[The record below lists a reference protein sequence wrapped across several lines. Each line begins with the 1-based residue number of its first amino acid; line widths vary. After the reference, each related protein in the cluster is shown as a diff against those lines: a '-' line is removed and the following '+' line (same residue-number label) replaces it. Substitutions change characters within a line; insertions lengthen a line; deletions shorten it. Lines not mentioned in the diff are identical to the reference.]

1 MMSFFLNPWTLAA
14 GVALAATPI
23 IIHLINRMRF
33 RRVKWAAM
41 EFLLKAQKKMR
52 RKKVLE
58 QLLLLLLR
66 VLLVLLAALL
76 VSRFLGTDPDA
87 GKETRPV
94 LHVILLDDS
103 ASMADGGEGGPGADA
118 FSRGR
123 ALITDKLLP
132 AAAKATTPQ
141 SVRIV
146 RLSDRKDILNA
157 GPDPDKAPETVTPAL
172 IDRVRALLAAE
183 KPVGHHVGV
192 EPGLKAARAFVG
204 LVPGNDVAKAVHL
217 VSDMRAPDWGRDAEA
232 ISAAVKELTDLG
244 AKVHLVDVAAPNRK
258 ADRKSPAHSDNVGI
272 LDLRP
277 RARVTAVD
285 REVEFELRVK
295 NYGKADL
302 KGVRAEVFVNGKVN
316 RFASVR
322 FDSLPPGQEAVRAF
336 EVKFAKEQGATTAD
350 REDPLGRFNLV
361 TARLADTGPD
371 AIPGDNARH
380 AVVEVRDKL
389 KVLLVTRPEDKP
401 DDKDGDSFH
410 LRRLFEV
417 KFSGI
422 EVVGGTADQLAK
434 LDLREFA
441 SVHLV
446 NVPELKAADRQAL
459 ERYVRDGGGVGVFLG
474 PNVNAARY
482 NEELYRKGE
491 GFFPFPLP
499 GSATEPPTP
508 EQKRSRGLFSG
519 SSLTKKVLI
528 RDSAA
533 KSHPALQAIYG
544 EAVGGG
550 DKDAALKVEATFLL
564 VTVDQH
570 WPVARIGGWRTD
582 RNIQELYCL
591 PNEAAPDEF
600 QGRVNELAE
609 AIRKRYGEPKFE
621 KYRATVDGILAE
633 LRKTSA
639 AGSSETLA
647 KLAQDLDKLLSDQ
660 LSEGDAT
667 EALLREFWGH
677 PELAE
682 IKTTAQALR
691 DSAKYGDP
699 LYVARRYGSGRVG
712 VFTVDAG
719 GNHPSGRWTDWPDGP
734 GGPGWVVVMTE
745 FQKYLGAGGAD
756 ENRVVNAPVEYPYEA
771 GRYDPKALWSFRSF
785 DPDPK
790 AAEKLEPVA
799 DPPAGQDGKP
809 LALDSREGGL
819 KLTLA
824 DTKRPGAYLFQL
836 TRVRKDGDPADG
848 FGDKKEYAA
857 AAVNYDT
864 EREGDLKRA
873 NTDEFKAVA
882 KGAEEVHSPEDDAWL
897 NTLEQKPTDLSS
909 GRWLYLVILLVL
921 IFEQAWAVRLS
932 YHGRPDELETFA
944 PSAAAAMAGRS
955 AAPPAAD
962 ETAPTG

>member
-14 GVALAATPI
+14 GIGLASTPI

-66 VLLVLLAALL
+66 VLLVLLAAAL
-76 VSRFLGTDPDA
+76 VARFLGADPEA

-94 LHVILLDDS
+94 LHVVLLDDS
-103 ASMADGGEGGPGADA
+103 ASMADAGEGGPGADA

-123 ALITDKLLP
+123 ALVADKLLA

-146 RLSDRKDILNA
+146 RLSDGKDVLNE
-157 GPDPDKAPETVTPAL
+157 DRAPEAVTGGL
-172 IDRVRALLAAE
+172 IDRARGVLAGQ
-183 KPVGHHVGV
+183 KPVGHHV
-192 EPGLKAARAFVG
+192 PLAQGLDRAKALLDLA
-204 LVPGNDVAKAVHL
+204 PGNEVAKVVHV
-217 VSDMRAPDWGRDAEA
+217 VSDLRAPDWGRDAEA
-232 ISAAVKELTDLG
+232 IGKAVKELAELG
-244 AKVHLVDVAAPNRK
+244 IKVHLIDVAPPNRK
-258 ADRKSPAHSDNVGI
+258 PDRKSPSHSDNVGV

-277 RARVTAVD
+277 RSRVTALD

-302 KGVRAEVFVNGKVN
+302 KGVRAEVYVNGKVN

-322 FDSLPPGQEAVRAF
+322 FESLPPGQEAVRAF
-336 EVKFAKEQGATTAD
+336 EVKFAPEQGATVGT
-350 REDPLGRFNLV
+350 REDPLGRFNVV

-371 AIPGDNARH
+371 ALPGDNARH
-380 AVVEVRDKL
+380 AVVEVREKMA
-389 KVLLVTRPEDKP
+389 VLLVTRPEDKP

-434 LDLREFA
+434 LDLRDFA
-441 SVHLV
+441 SVYLV
-446 NVPELKAADRQAL
+446 NVPELKKAEREAL

-474 PNVNAARY
+474 PNVNATKY

-499 GSATEPPTP
+499 GSPTEPPTP
-508 EQKRSRGLFSG
+508 DQKLKRGLFSG

-528 RDSAA
+528 RDAAA
-533 KSHPALQAIYG
+533 KAHPALQGIYG
-544 EAVGGG
+544 EGAGGG
-550 DKDAALKVEATFLL
+550 DKDSALKVEATFLL
-564 VTVDQH
+564 VGIDQH

-600 QGRVNELAE
+600 QGRINDLAE
-609 AIRKRYGEPKFE
+609 SIRKRYGEPKFE
-621 KYRATVDGILAE
+621 KYRATVDGLLAK
-633 LRKTSA
+633 LRATSA
-639 AGSSETLA
+639 AGSDETLA
-647 KLAQDLDKLLSDQ
+647 KLAQELDKLLSDQ
-660 LSEGDAT
+660 VTEGDAT

-677 PELAE
+677 AEFAE
-682 IKTTAQALR
+682 IKATAQGLR

-699 LYVARRYGSGRVG
+699 LYVARRFGGGRVG

-719 GNHPSGRWTDWPDGP
+719 AKHLSGRWTDWPDGP

-745 FQKYLGAGGAD
+745 LQKYLGAGGVD
-756 ENRVVNAPVEYPYEA
+756 ENRAVNAPLEFLYEA
-771 GRYDPKALWSFRSF
+771 DRYDSKAEWSFRSF
-785 DPDPK
+785 DAAKPDVTQNLPPDPK
-790 AAEKLEPVA
+790 PEERPEPKPVTLVSR
-799 DPPAGQDGKP
+799 DG
-809 LALDSREGGL
+809 GGL
-819 KLTLA
+819 KLRLNEA
-824 DTKRPGAYLFQL
+824 DTLRPGAYLFAL
-836 TRVRKDGDPADG
+836 KRKVGDPPDAAG
-848 FGDKKEYAA
+848 TKPEYAA
-857 AAVNYDT
+857 AVVNFDT

-882 KGAEEVHSPEDDAWL
+882 KGAEAVHSPEDDAWL

-909 GRWLYLVILLVL
+909 GRWIYLVILLVL
-921 IFEQAWAVRLS
+921 IFEQAWAVKLS

-944 PSAAAAMAGRS
+944 PTAAAAMAART
-955 AAPPAAD
+955 AAPVAAD
-962 ETAPTG
+962 DAPRA